1 MTGDES
7 RELMVN
13 DDTDKNGLDYN
24 SDKLETLAM
33 FRLAQPLVRR
43 I

>member
-1 MTGDES
+1 MTGYDS
-7 RELMVN
+7 KELMVN
-13 DDTDKNGLDYN
+13 DDADESGLGYN

>member
-1 MTGDES
+1 MTGDDS
-7 RELMVN
+7 KGLMVN
-13 DDTDKNGLDYN
+13 DDADESGLGYN